1 MQNTMDWNDYHY
13 FLKVAVL
20 GSLNAAAEALSVNH
34 STVFRRINALE
45 ARMDV
50 RLFERLK
57 TGYVLTEAGEEI
69 LQRVQAVEEEMH
81 AIQRTLLGKDIRL
94 SGTLKIST
102 TDTLG
107 YHWLPPYIRRF
118 KARYNDIR
126 IDVDIKTRYTNLTKR
141 EADIVIPAVNTQP
154 ETMVGWKLA
163 PILIRLYAAV
173 DYIAQNGRPRTPE
186 EFAGHH
192 FLLPNEALAGL
203 PADRWLR
210 RLIPES
216 AIVAT
221 SDKLTGLYHLARQGL
236 GLTFLP
242 HYVGDTDERLV
253 AVMDLPENCY
263 HDIWILTHP
272 DLRHTAR
279 VKAFMQFMF
288 EATRGERGALT
299 DP

>member
-13 FLKVAVL
+13 FLKVATL
-20 GSLNAAAEALSVNH
+20 GSLNAAAEALAVNH

-69 LQRVQAVEEEMH
+69 LRRVQAVEEEMH

-107 YHWLPPYIRRF
+107 YHWLPPYIRHF
-118 KARYNDIR
+118 KARYSDIR

-154 ETMVGWKLA
+154 EYMVGWKLA
-163 PILIRLYAAV
+163 PIILRLYAATG
-173 DYIAQNGRPRTPE
+173 YIEKRGRPRTPE
-186 EFAGHH
+186 DFTGHS

-203 PADRWLR
+203 PADKWVRKR
-210 RLIPES
+210 ISEN

-242 HYVGDTDERLV
+242 HYVGDGDERLV
-253 AVMDLPENCY
+253 AVMDLPRHCH
-263 HDIWILTHP
+263 HDVWILTHP

-279 VKAFMQFMF
+279 VKAFMQFMHA
-288 EATRGERGALT
+288 ETKGARG
-299 DP
+299 